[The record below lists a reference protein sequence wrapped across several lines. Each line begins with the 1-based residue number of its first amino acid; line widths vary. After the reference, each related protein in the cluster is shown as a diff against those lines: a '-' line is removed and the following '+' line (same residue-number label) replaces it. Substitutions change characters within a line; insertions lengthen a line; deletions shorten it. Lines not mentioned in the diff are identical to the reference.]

1 MRSASGAGIG
11 ESGEQSF
18 GLGDLPLMVL
28 GDDSFRVERPLPQ
41 PGSSTQFSALLHPVG
56 RNQIVRCRILGFYVY
71 QPLPVVSCGR
81 LSAMAIGQP
90 AHRGA
95 HAGTTTERRP
105 APDTSTRHSTE
116 KVGNRRCCF
125 PDVQSTISRVASSCN
140 RPP

>member
-1 MRSASGAGIG
+1 VRSASGAGIG

-81 LSAMAIGQP
+81 PWPSGSPRTAVPMP
-90 AHRGA
+90 
-95 HAGTTTERRP
+95 ERRP